1 MKKCQMLLIAAWK
14 KQKKSI
20 CGIFLLVAVLSL
32 CLFSSLTL
40 YISGKQSVKTEMERL
55 GFGELTI
62 WVNGDRE
69 SLAEEIETVPDV
81 EQVTYQPLIF
91 FGYEVNGSYSDNEGQ
106 LLYPDGSV
114 PYRLTDESGNVLPV
128 HEAEISEGYVSE
140 QSAFSVSDSG
150 DFTPEIAPGTVYI
163 SPAMKSAFDVKIG
176 DSIQFELSRK
186 DGIYSLIVAGYFA
199 DGFMGSSMIDM
210 KSFLISKEDYASMQD
225 ILSTA
230 ADVDVLGQEGAMLHI
245 FQSPESSLSAL
256 DFHKAIQEGSEV
268 SLFTEFSYRQESI
281 LGYMLLLQNILSGFL
296 IAFSLVLFVVCM
308 IVTGHSLSAVVEQD
322 KKDMAVLKTLGMPGE
337 EIRNVYFLLYGG
349 VILAGMLFG
358 LCFAEWI
365 AGFLARGLVTS
376 TGMLVSVKLPL
387 MLCFLLFTA
396 LLLLSVVFL
405 ILRTGK
411 ILAVA
416 PMEIIRETAGGKQV
430 QKAKHPEIRQRFL
443 EWDIALRELSFG
455 KKNYIALFL
464 IAAFLAVFLAV
475 IGRMGTWLGP
485 NGEGLMNAFSVADHD
500 LGVQPFNQDVPM
512 DEIERVIEW
521 YSPVQ
526 ERYELAMESVT
537 VNGQE
542 YEVNVL
548 NDTEWFHILR
558 GRVCDGES
566 ILITDTVA
574 NELQLSIGDTV
585 KVAANGRSEDYQ
597 VSGIYQCANGMGSNI
612 GMSMEGYSKIGD
624 ITGYIWCYHYI
635 LENGNMRD
643 FAMRYLQEH
652 YRGIDVHTNSWSGL
666 SGIVLLMHILILALY
681 LIASVFILVS
691 VALISGKLLQAETG
705 DLAVYKSMGL
715 STGRLRRSFS
725 LRFLVVAAAGT
736 AVGILLSVLSA
747 DRMIGKVFRSFGIGD
762 FHAGFSIMGTFLPLV
777 VIPVLFFL
785 FAWAFSARLKQASI
799 VTLITENQD

>member
-40 YISGKQSVKTEMERL
+40 YVSGRQSVKAEMERL
-55 GFGELTI
+55 GFGSLTI
-62 WVNGDRE
+62 WVSGAGE
-69 SLAEEIETVPDV
+69 GLAKEIKTIPDV

-91 FGYEVNGSYSDNEGQ
+91 SGYEVNGSYSDNEGQ
-106 LLYPDGSV
+106 LLYPDGLV

-128 HEAEISEGYVSE
+128 HESGISEGYISG
-140 QSAFSVSDSG
+140 QSASGRSDSG
-150 DFTPEIAPGTVYI
+150 DYTSEIAQGTVYI
-163 SPAMKSAFDVKIG
+163 SPAMKSAFDVEIG

-186 DGIYSLIVAGYFA
+186 DGIYSLTVAGFFA

-210 KSFLISKEDYASMQD
+210 KSFLTSKEDYAAMQEIIYD
-225 ILSTA
+225 A
-230 ADVDVLGQEGAMLHI
+230 ADVDVLGREGAMLHV
-245 FQSPESSLSAL
+245 FQSQESPLSAL
-256 DFHKAIQEGSEV
+256 DFHRAIQEGTDV
-268 SLFTEFSYRQESI
+268 SLFMEFSYRQESI
-281 LGYMLLLQNILSGFL
+281 MNYMLLLQNILSGFL
-296 IAFSLVLFVVCM
+296 IAFSFVLFVVCL

-322 KKDMAVLKTLGMPGE
+322 KKDMAVLKTLGMHGG

-349 VILAGMLFG
+349 VVLVGMLFG

-365 AGFLARGLVTS
+365 AGLLAKGLVTS
-376 TGMLVSVKLPL
+376 TGMLVSIKLPL
-387 MLCFLLFTA
+387 MLCFLIFAA
-396 LLLLSVVFL
+396 LLLLSAVFL
-405 ILRTGK
+405 ILRTEK

-416 PMEIIRETAGGKQV
+416 PMETIRETAGGRADCPAV
-430 QKAKHPEIRQRFL
+430 RPAIRRRFL
-443 EWDIALRELSFG
+443 EWDIALRELNFG
-455 KKNYIALFL
+455 KINYIALFL

-500 LGVQPFNQDVPM
+500 LGVQPFNRDVPM

-521 YSPVQ
+521 YSPIR

-542 YEVNVL
+542 YEANVL

-558 GRVCDGES
+558 GRVCDGNS

-585 KVAANGRSEDYQ
+585 KVAANGRSCDYQ
-597 VSGIYQCANGMGSNI
+597 VSGSYQCANGMGSNI

-666 SGIVLLMHILILALY
+666 SGIVLLMHILILVLY

-705 DLAVYKSMGL
+705 NMAVYKSMGL

-725 LRFLVVAAAGT
+725 LRFLVVASAGT

-762 FHAGFSIMGTFLPLV
+762 FHVGFSVMGTFLPLV

-785 FAWAFSARLKQASI
+785 FAWAFSARLKQVSI